1 MIRNS
6 FLSNFPLP
14 TCPVGCKGLTNL
26 LRYAFRKIL
35 PMKYLLGAYLLWIGH
50 ICFAQHPCQEYFT
63 TQVKPYFYEETIPL
77 SANPQEYRII
87 MVGERHFVPI
97 NTDIHFA
104 LIRSYHEMAELDVVF
119 IEYPPSISYFIQQ
132 YLESGKEDLLVKAF
146 QGAPYATYN
155 QALFKKIRLLN
166 QKIQSPI
173 QVIGLDLE
181 VGGLARPKEI
191 IRQLAQ
197 HFPAA
202 KAQKDLQSFLVTF
215 EEDRATASTQESFLR
230 VYDHFRKKRKKL
242 KKSLGNSF
250 IHLDL
255 VMQNLKNYIP
265 VNPDEMFDMA
275 FQIKRDSF
283 MYHNLL
289 LIEQEQSFKQAYLAM
304 GATHVEKLTDNNH
317 RRLSHYLAY
326 DPDSPGADR
335 LLTARINYKGFKQ
348 DAAGYELRFQEFLDN
363 TGLSE
368 ASTKQ
373 LFGSSQS
380 PIGVVEIND
389 PSYTCEEKKTFDT
402 LIYLRAK
409 E

>member
-1 MIRNS
+1 
-6 FLSNFPLP
+6 
-14 TCPVGCKGLTNL
+14 
-26 LRYAFRKIL
+26 
-35 PMKYLLGAYLLWIGH
+35 MKYFLGAYLLWVGH
-50 ICFAQHPCQEYFT
+50 VCFAQHPCQDYFT
-63 TQVKPYFYEETIPL
+63 AQVKHYFYEETIPL
-77 SANPQEYRII
+77 SANPQEYRIV

-104 LIRSYHEMAELDVVF
+104 LIRSYHEMAELDLVL
-119 IEYPPSISYFIQQ
+119 IEYPPSVSFFIQQ
-132 YLESGKEDLLVKAF
+132 YLESGEENLLVKAF
-146 QGAPYATYN
+146 QGAPYASYN
-155 QALFKKIRLLN
+155 QALFKRIRLLN
-166 QKIQSPI
+166 QKTQSPI

-191 IRQLAQ
+191 ISQLAK
-197 HFPAA
+197 HFTAA
-202 KAQKDLQSFLVTF
+202 KAQNDFEAFLNTF
-215 EEDRATASTQESFLR
+215 EEDRATASTQESFLK

-242 KKSLGNSF
+242 KKSLGTRF
-250 IHLDL
+250 IHLDIL
-255 VMQNLKNYIP
+255 MQNLKNYIP

-289 LIEQEQSFKQAYLAM
+289 LIEQEQPFKQAYLAM

-326 DPDSPGADR
+326 APDSPFADR
-335 LLTARINYKGFKQ
+335 LLTARINYKGFKR

-363 TGLSE
+363 TGLSL

-373 LFGSSQS
+373 LFGSKQA
-380 PIGVVEIND
+380 PIGVVKINN
-389 PSYTCEEKKTFDT
+389 PSYACEEKKAFDT

>member
-1 MIRNS
+1 
-6 FLSNFPLP
+6 
-14 TCPVGCKGLTNL
+14 
-26 LRYAFRKIL
+26 
-35 PMKYLLGAYLLWIGH
+35 MKYLLGAYLLWVGH
-50 ICFAQHPCQEYFT
+50 ACFAQHPCQDYFKS
-63 TQVKPYFYEETIPL
+63 QAKHYFYEETIPL
-77 SANPQEYRII
+77 SANPREHII
-87 MVGERHFVPI
+87 VMVGERHFVPI

-104 LIRSYHEMAELDVVF
+104 LIRSYHEMAELDVVL
-119 IEYPPSISYFIQQ
+119 IEYPPSVSYFIQQ
-132 YLESGKEDLLVKAF
+132 YLESGEEALLVKAF
-146 QGAPYATYN
+146 QGAPYASYN
-155 QALFKKIRLLN
+155 HALFKRIRSFN
-166 QKIQSPI
+166 EKIQSPI

-191 IRQLAQ
+191 ISQLGQ
-197 HFPAA
+197 HFTAT
-202 KAQKDLQSFLVTF
+202 KAQKDLESFLNTF
-215 EEDRATASTQESFLR
+215 DRDRATASTYPTFLS

-242 KKSLGNSF
+242 KKALGSSF

-255 VMQNLKNYIP
+255 LMQNLKNYIP
-265 VNPDEMFDMA
+265 INPDEMFDMA

-289 LIEQEQSFKQAYLAM
+289 ILEKEQPFKQAYIAM
-304 GATHVEKLTDNNH
+304 GATHVEKLTDHNH

-326 DPDSPGADR
+326 APNSPFAEQV
-335 LLTARINYKGFKQ
+335 LTARINYKGFKQ

-363 TGLSE
+363 TGLSL

-373 LFGSSQS
+373 LFGSSQA

-389 PSYTCEEKKTFDT
+389 SSYACEGKKAFNT